1 MKHYAFACSCL
12 GCILLFLACGGSKE
26 KETDKKTQDS
36 VIAAEKLAKH
46 LEEKK
51 KNIYLIEPPDTAY
64 TGDYVDKYENGNT
77 KFKGYFRFGKR
88 HGQWLAFYPTGLLW
102 SECFYDKGL
111 RQGANNVYYE
121 NGEPRY
127 KGWYKHD
134 LRDSLWTFYNT

>member
-1 MKHYAFACSCL
+1 
-12 GCILLFLACGGSKE
+12 
-26 KETDKKTQDS
+26 
-36 VIAAEKLAKH
+36 
-46 LEEKK
+46 
-51 KNIYLIEPPDTAY
+51 
-64 TGDYVDKYENGNT
+64 
-77 KFKGYFRFGKR
+77 RFGKR

-134 LRDSLWTFYNT
+134 LRDSLWTFYNTGGKMERQVQFKNDEELK